1 MKLFKDSIPDIVFQP
16 SPMRRKAVRRFSR
29 VGHKLNMIAAVLV
42 IGVIAGVS
50 FFLFSFHQT
59 SNLGGNI
66 PTGAPLG
73 SIKAPVMVRSEVGGL
88 EASLQVTSGPYFL
101 SELLAATV
109 TLTNHSNKSVLLQGS
124 DAPLNS
130 CTGAFSLTTSG
141 GSEPHY
147 NFPLNEVSISC
158 PFSQTKVDP
167 GKTLT
172 THGYVP
178 LTRSGQVTLLS
189 GAKFLALTKDR
200 YGSEGTAPGHSQ
212 LDSHWPA
219 IHINV
224 AAKIPTDRTVSLRQQ
239 GSQLTID
246 APVTARSRLIYSSTV
261 TCTAG
266 GTVNTSIGV
275 EWHPV
280 TAMKISEPECL
291 GSKKQWIYAVSALG
305 YAIALHE
312 VSS

>member
-1 MKLFKDSIPDIVFQP
+1 
-16 SPMRRKAVRRFSR
+16 MRTFEYRLRPT
-29 VGHKLNMIAAVLV
+29 HKQEHALMSVLIAAVLV

-50 FFLFSFHQT
+50 FLLFSLHQT

-66 PTGAPLG
+66 STGAPIG
-73 SIKAPVMVRSEVGGL
+73 TIKAPVMVRSEAGGL

-109 TLTNHSNKSVLLQGS
+109 TLSNHSNKSIFLQGS

-130 CTGAFSLTTSG
+130 CTGALSLTTSG

-147 NFPLNEVSISC
+147 NFSMNEAFISC
-158 PFSQTKVDP
+158 PFSQTKLDP

-172 THGYVP
+172 TYGYVA
-178 LTRSGQVTLLS
+178 LTRSGLVTLLS

-200 YGSEGTAPGHSQ
+200 YGNEGTGPGHSQ
-212 LDSHWPA
+212 LDNHWPT

-224 AAKIPTDRTVSLRQQ
+224 AAKIPTDRTLSLRQQ
-239 GSQLTID
+239 GSQITID
-246 APVTARSRLIYSSTV
+246 APVTARSRLVYYNTV

-266 GTVNTSIGV
+266 GTVNMSIGV
-275 EWHPV
+275 EWSPV
-280 TAMKISEPECL
+280 IAMKISEPKCL
-291 GSKKQWIYAVSALG
+291 GSNKHWIYAVGAPG
-305 YAIALHE
+305 YAIALYE